1 MEMPMADVSAVDGGR
16 ESRSGGVARDRAG
29 AGTFS
34 WLGLILTV
42 VGTNIALG
50 MFLWLVTDARFSSME
65 SRFESL
71 FASIESRLM
80 GIESRLTIFESRLI
94 HIDSRLAGIETPMS
108 GAGAPIAADT
118 EER

>member
-65 SRFESL
+65 SRFVSMESR
-71 FASIESRLM
+71 FMSIESRLSN
-80 GIESRLTIFESRLI
+80 IESVL
-94 HIDSRLAGIETPMS
+94 MS
-108 GAGAPIAADT
+108 GAGAPVATDGG
-118 EER
+118 EQ

>member
-1 MEMPMADVSAVDGGR
+1 MEMPMADVAAVDVDR

-50 MFLWLVTDARFSSME
+50 AFLWLATDARFV
-65 SRFESL
+65 
-71 FASIESRLM
+71 SIESRLSN
-80 GIESRLTIFESRLI
+80 IESVL
-94 HIDSRLAGIETPMS
+94 MS
-108 GAGAPIAADT
+108 GAGAPVATDGG
-118 EER
+118 EQ

>member
-1 MEMPMADVSAVDGGR
+1 MADVSPVDAGR
-16 ESRSGGVARDRAG
+16 ESWSGGAARDRAG
-29 AGTFS
+29 AGAF
-34 WLGLILTV
+34 LLTV
-42 VGTNIALG
+42 VGSNIALG
-50 MFLWLVTDARFSSME
+50 AFLWFAMDARFSSME